1 MTNTGKGDD
10 DAELHARLARL
21 EAALRHRDEED
32 SAKAETAAPKRSSFG
47 RAMSLG
53 LNAFS
58 EFVGA
63 IVVSALIGWQVDVW
77 LGAKPWF
84 LVLFLGLGTAAGF
97 WNIYRL
103 AAPKAPSGGEIA
115 DQAPEKP
122 TPTDK
127 RAGRTPPGEDDE
139 S

>member
-1 MTNTGKGDD
+1 MNDTEKGDD

-21 EAALRHRDEED
+21 EAALRERDAAS
-32 SAKAETAAPKRSSFG
+32 SAEAEAAAPKRSSFG

-63 IVVSALIGWQVDVW
+63 ILVGAFIGWQADGW
-77 LGAKPWF
+77 LNTRPWL
-84 LVLFLGLGTAAGF
+84 LVLFLGLGAAAGF
-97 WNIYRL
+97 WNVYRL
-103 AAPKAPSGGEIA
+103 AAPKAGGEETA
-115 DQAPEKP
+115 NQAPAQPAQSEE
-122 TPTDK
+122 
-127 RAGRTPPGEDDE
+127 RAGRAPPGEGDE